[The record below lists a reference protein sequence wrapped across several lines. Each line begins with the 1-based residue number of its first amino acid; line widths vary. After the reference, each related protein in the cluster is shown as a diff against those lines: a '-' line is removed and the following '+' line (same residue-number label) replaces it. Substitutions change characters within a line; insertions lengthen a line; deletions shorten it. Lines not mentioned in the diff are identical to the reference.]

1 MKQLIITILLIF
13 AIMPST
19 KAQVSPTQGPP
30 CPADGKFEYDD
41 FEKQVK
47 EIKENCSNDLFPKYE
62 ARLNTSKTNPKNVL
76 MKLC

>member
-1 MKQLIITILLIF
+1 MKQLIIATLLIF
-13 AIMPST
+13 AIMLRI
-19 KAQVSPTQGPP
+19 KAQISPIQGQP

-47 EIKENCSNDLFPKYE
+47 EIKENCSYDLLPKYE